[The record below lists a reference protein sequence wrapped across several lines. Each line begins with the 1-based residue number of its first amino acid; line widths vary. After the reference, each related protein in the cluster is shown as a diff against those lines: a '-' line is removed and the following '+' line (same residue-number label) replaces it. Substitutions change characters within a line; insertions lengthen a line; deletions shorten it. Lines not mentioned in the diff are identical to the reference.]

1 MAFGDY
7 VPPTNPLQYTANT
20 HPGLITVLSTI
31 NPPRFAEF
39 KPEDWNR
46 EDIPAAPP
54 GTIFDPFYE
63 SAHYK
68 ILALGSRYTS
78 KKKPKFD
85 LRINI
90 RNNYNDS
97 WLKWMYE
104 KVLYTLPDAYP
115 VTFHTCDKGSGNPAR
130 PTSWLE
136 FTIGGIK
143 EGDEIFLSIDG
154 DHTHWQTCARGHEQP
169 SIDSD
174 VNTYFK
180 LGNSEDGQRVH
191 RDENAALNPW
201 RDQPDSDVTF
211 TWVINNWIDDDDGQR
226 KACEALFAPFFD
238 YVVIG
243 ESYEEIQELRWFV
256 RHSIAEL
263 KAMTQS
269 EFEEKCPN
277 LNLREE
283 LLTVGDSGDMVAA
296 IHEQLQNVGLDVQ
309 DRNLFT
315 ANSYNHII
323 SFKKYLKKLDQEFYD
338 YLHIGDPCGTPPDC
352 LCGLSQCSC
361 TTEYSDCKSNSG
373 NPCGC
378 VSYGTY
384 TFILK
389 YEQQPRPTFS
399 TLRWKDMLESNGM
412 ESAFSEVKP
421 MGLVKNESSHTLD
434 VKPSE
439 CFKLQVRNGWEVKL
453 LVTAYDSSGNEIT
466 DNFSGVGAKYLWL
479 KGNDELMF
487 NSHDAKAKGWP
498 YQRQD
503 GSAIPSP
510 IYHLVATVN
519 NDVENDPNGNP
530 YTTNQTSMPP
540 LDMPQGSDEENVI
553 TGVPVIMPSD
563 NNGVTFRVKLV
574 DVRAPFREWSIYE
587 DSMPTGWG
595 LEYGASAI
603 TKFTRDMA
611 KSFSATGSI

>member
-1 MAFGDY
+1 MTETLYVLNNDPAEPRHAPVVGTKCIMYYRPKDDGTGDIIDEEKFINETNTGFAIIEITRNHHPEKPDGSPMAFGDY

-191 RDENAALNPW
+191 RDENVM
-201 RDQPDSDVTF
+201 R
-211 TWVINNWIDDDDGQR
+211 
-226 KACEALFAPFFD
+226 
-238 YVVIG
+238 
-243 ESYEEIQELRWFV
+243 
-256 RHSIAEL
+256 
-263 KAMTQS
+263 
-269 EFEEKCPN
+269 
-277 LNLREE
+277 
-283 LLTVGDSGDMVAA
+283 
-296 IHEQLQNVGLDVQ
+296 
-309 DRNLFT
+309 
-315 ANSYNHII
+315 
-323 SFKKYLKKLDQEFYD
+323 
-338 YLHIGDPCGTPPDC
+338 
-352 LCGLSQCSC
+352 
-361 TTEYSDCKSNSG
+361 
-373 NPCGC
+373 
-378 VSYGTY
+378 
-384 TFILK
+384 
-389 YEQQPRPTFS
+389 
-399 TLRWKDMLESNGM
+399 
-412 ESAFSEVKP
+412 
-421 MGLVKNESSHTLD
+421 
-434 VKPSE
+434 
-439 CFKLQVRNGWEVKL
+439 
-453 LVTAYDSSGNEIT
+453 
-466 DNFSGVGAKYLWL
+466 
-479 KGNDELMF
+479 
-487 NSHDAKAKGWP
+487 
-498 YQRQD
+498 
-503 GSAIPSP
+503 
-510 IYHLVATVN
+510 
-519 NDVENDPNGNP
+519 
-530 YTTNQTSMPP
+530 
-540 LDMPQGSDEENVI
+540 
-553 TGVPVIMPSD
+553 
-563 NNGVTFRVKLV
+563 
-574 DVRAPFREWSIYE
+574 
-587 DSMPTGWG
+587 
-595 LEYGASAI
+595 
-603 TKFTRDMA
+603 
-611 KSFSATGSI
+611 